1 MAVGD
6 RQGERTQ
13 AYYQDSLLQ
22 LGKPHVFVIG
32 GLSFLG
38 RNLIPALIEAGY
50 GVKSMAGTIEQ
61 RAQLRSLG
69 CTSVGYGEP
78 YSFEAIRV
86 AARGSLYAVHC
97 ASLFVHCDVSK
108 NDLVY
113 KSNNLVTSNMIKA
126 CRILRVVKLV
136 VQSSEAVLYDGHPL
150 QNVDE
155 GRPFPLNPL
164 GSCARSLQSL
174 ESTVIEA
181 NSSGLRTVVVRPRL
195 LWGRDDEIFLPS
207 LLATARSG
215 NLRLVGEGKYLTSTC
230 HVSNACEGIICAIKG
245 ARGGEVFFL
254 TDGQPVLFQDFVRSL
269 MIAKGEQNV
278 DEIVSRSIPLWVAK
292 QLARAAETLGKASG
306 TQPRMT
312 QSGIGLIGQE
322 MTFVD
327 RKARQRLGYRGLMT
341 IENGIKEIHTRGL
354 HERARVSIDL
364 DL

>member
-1 MAVGD
+1 MAIGG

-13 AYYQDSLLQ
+13 AYYDDSLLQ

-38 RNLIPALIEAGY
+38 RNLIPALVKSGY
-50 GVKSMAGTIEQ
+50 GVKSMAGTVAQ
-61 RAQLRSLG
+61 RAQLRALG

-78 YSFEAIRV
+78 YSFEAIRI

-97 ASLFVHCDVSK
+97 ASLFVHCDVSQ

-113 KSNNLVTSNMIKA
+113 KSNHLVTSNMIKA
-126 CRILRVVKLV
+126 CRILRIVKLI
-136 VQSSEAVLYDGHPL
+136 VQSSEAVLYNGHPL
-150 QNVDE
+150 QKVDE

-164 GSCARSLQSL
+164 GSCARSLQNVEDL
-174 ESTVIEA
+174 VIEA
-181 NSSGLRTVVVRPRL
+181 NRSGLSTVVVRPRL
-195 LWGRDDEIFLPS
+195 LWGRDDEVFLPS
-207 LLATARSG
+207 LLADARSG
-215 NLRLVGEGKYLTSTC
+215 NLRLVGEGRYLTSTC

-254 TDGQPVLFQDFVRSL
+254 TDGQPVVFQDFVRSL
-269 MIAKGEQNV
+269 LIAKGEQNV
-278 DEIVSRSIPLWVAK
+278 DEIVTRSIPLWIAR
-292 QLARAAETLGKASG
+292 QLAKAAEILGKASG

-327 RKARQRLGYRGLMT
+327 QKARQLLGYRGLMT
-341 IENGIKEIHTRGL
+341 IEKGIKEIHVQFLRK
-354 HERARVSIDL
+354 RATL
-364 DL
+364 G